1 MKYLIACVTLLLAVN
16 VASQETQ
23 CVDVPKGQK
32 LVLIPW
38 FVPTDELVWKWKPAK
53 PVKVDDECD
62 ELGVSPATCE
72 KD

>member
-1 MKYLIACVTLLLAVN
+1 MKYVILLVTLFVAAN

-32 LVLIPW
+32 LVLVPW
-38 FVPTDELVWKWKPAK
+38 FVPVKELVWKWHPAK
-53 PVKVDDECD
+53 DVDEKDECD

-72 KD
+72 SN